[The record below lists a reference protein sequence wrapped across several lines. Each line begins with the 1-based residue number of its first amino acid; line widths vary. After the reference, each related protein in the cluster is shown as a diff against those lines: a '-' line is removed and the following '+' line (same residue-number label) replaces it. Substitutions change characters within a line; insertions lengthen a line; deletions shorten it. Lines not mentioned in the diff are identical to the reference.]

1 MCRRSAYAYKMVTDD
16 EDVDAGV
23 VDLDLLRR
31 NRDDMVFTR
40 WLFVRCLAVV
50 SFVAFLSFYLQFPG
64 LIGEEG
70 VLPLADYLSRM
81 GEAGLSFLNL
91 PTLSWFLPSET
102 GVALLSFGGMLLS
115 ILLFFGVAPPLV
127 LFLLW
132 LFYLSLTVDGRIF
145 TSYQWDMLLL
155 ETLFVSIL
163 LAPHNALPRLRRN
176 VEVESPSWLS
186 VLLLRLVLFK
196 LVFLSGLGKVAGSA
210 WTDLTAMTY
219 HYWTQPLPTPL
230 AWYAAKLPPSVHGLT
245 TLLVLVVEIL
255 VPVLIFA
262 PRRYRI
268 GAAYVLAGFQVII
281 MLTGNYAF
289 FNVLTIVLCV
299 LLLDD
304 RHLRWLRERIPR
316 RSVPQPSGDRSLFD
330 DVVVLLVVFLM
341 IVNAFVLVD
350 FFVPTTS
357 PEPVDTTVKTASTFG
372 VANSYGL
379 FTKMTQSRHE
389 LVVQG
394 SVDGETWKTYGFR
407 YKPDEPDEPPPVV
420 APHQPR
426 LDWQMWFASIDDGN
440 ERWLRRLLSRLLRD
454 SDDVERL
461 FAHDPFEDTDEGP
474 RFARVLRYEYR
485 FTTHEQRSRTGRW
498 WNRSEPTVYMG
509 PVSVEDPS

>member
-1 MCRRSAYAYKMVTDD
+1 MATDE
-16 EDVDAGV
+16 EDVGAVG
-23 VDLDLLRR
+23 LDLLRR
-31 NRDDMVFTR
+31 KRDDMVFTR
-40 WLFVRCLAVV
+40 WLFVRCLAAV
-50 SFVAFLSFYLQFPG
+50 SFVAFLSFYPQFPG
-64 LIGEEG
+64 LIGDEG

-81 GEAGLSFLNL
+81 GDSGLSFLDL

-102 GVALLSFGGMLLS
+102 GVAFLAVVGMFLSV
-115 ILLFFGVAPPLV
+115 LLFFGVASPLV

-145 TSYQWDMLLL
+145 MSYQWDMLLL
-155 ETLFVSIL
+155 ETLFASIL
-163 LAPHNALPRLRRN
+163 LAPRNLLPRLRQK
-176 VEVESPSWLS
+176 VEPPSWLS

-196 LVFLSGLGKVAGSA
+196 LIFLSGLGKVAGST

-245 TLLVLVVEIL
+245 TFLVLVVEVA

-262 PRRYRI
+262 PRRYRL
-268 GAAYVLAGFQVII
+268 GAAYVLAGFQVAII
-281 MLTGNYAF
+281 LTGNYAF

-304 RHLRWLRERIPR
+304 RHLSGLRERLPR
-316 RSVPQPSGDRSLFD
+316 RLLPEPSGDRSLLND
-330 DVVVLLVVFLM
+330 VAVSLVVVLMV
-341 IVNAFVLVD
+341 VNAFVFVE
-350 FFVPTTS
+350 FFAPS
-357 PEPVDTTVKTASTFG
+357 ANLGPVDTTVETASTFG

-379 FTKMTQSRHE
+379 FTKMTKSRHE

-407 YKPDEPDEPPPVV
+407 YKPDDPNEPPPLV

-426 LDWQMWFASIDDGN
+426 LDWQMWFASLDDGN
-440 ERWLRRLLSRLLRD
+440 ERWLRRLLGGLLRD
-454 SDDVERL
+454 SEDVERL
-461 FAHDPFEDTDEGP
+461 FAHDPFEDTEEGP
-474 RFARVLRYEYR
+474 RFARILRYEYS
-485 FTTHEQRSRTGRW
+485 FTTHEQRSHTGRW
-498 WNRSEPTVYMG
+498 WNRSEPSVYMG
-509 PVSVEDPS
+509 PVSLEDPS

>member
-1 MCRRSAYAYKMVTDD
+1 MATDEED
-16 EDVDAGV
+16 EDMDENVDAI
-23 VDLDLLRR
+23 DLDILRR
-31 NRDDMVFTR
+31 KRDDMVFTR

-64 LIGEEG
+64 LIGDEG

-81 GEAGLSFLNL
+81 GEAGLSFLDL

-102 GVALLSFGGMLLS
+102 GVALLSFGGMFLS
-115 ILLFFGVAPPLV
+115 VLLFFGVAPPLV

-132 LFYLSLTVDGRIF
+132 LFYLSVTVDGRIF
-145 TSYQWDMLLL
+145 MSYQWDMLLL
-155 ETLFVSIL
+155 ETLFVTMF
-163 LAPHNALPRLRRN
+163 LAPRNFLPRLRQK
-176 VEVESPSWLS
+176 VEPPSWLS

-196 LVFLSGLGKVAGSA
+196 LVFMSGLGKVAGLA
-210 WTDLTAMTY
+210 WTNLTAMNY

-245 TLLVLVVEIL
+245 TFLVLVVEVA
-255 VPVLIFA
+255 VPVLVFA

-268 GAAYVLAGFQVII
+268 GAAYVLAGFQVAII
-281 MLTGNYAF
+281 LTGNYAF
-289 FNVLTIVLCV
+289 FNFLTIVLCV

-304 RHLRWLRERIPR
+304 RHLGSLRERL
-316 RSVPQPSGDRSLFD
+316 PQQLLPKPSRDTSSLND
-330 DVVVLLVVFLM
+330 LVVSLVVVLVV
-341 IVNAFVLVD
+341 VNAFVFVD
-350 FFVPTTS
+350 FLAPS
-357 PEPVDTTVKTASTFG
+357 NPEPVDTTVKAASTFG

-379 FTKMTQSRHE
+379 FTKMTRSRHE

-394 SVDGETWKTYGFR
+394 SVDGETWRTYGFR
-407 YKPDEPDEPPPVV
+407 YKPDDPKEPPPVV

-426 LDWQMWFASIDDGN
+426 LDWQMWFASLNDGD
-440 ERWLRRLLSRLLRD
+440 ERWLRRLLRGLLRD
-454 SDDVERL
+454 SDDVEEL
-461 FAHDPFEDTDEGP
+461 FAHDPFEDTDERP

-485 FTTHEQRSRTGRW
+485 FTTHEERSRTGRW

-509 PVSVEDPS
+509 PVSIEDQY